1 MRVRWGNRLD
11 LVTYSEDN
19 VSLRRILMCNGK
31 LWSDSLTPGMFQSS
45 NTAALHNHLGEIPQ
59 AQFLVQ
65 PLEHDHT
72 DHVPRILYRLHG
84 VPVSVVFS
92 STGPIPKPPDT
103 PIPFVAGVLAYDVL
117 GNAGM
122 SFLTS

>member
-31 LWSDSLTPGMFQSS
+31 LWSDSLTPGMFQRS
-45 NTAALHNHLGEIPQ
+45 NAAALHNHLGEIPQ

-65 PLEHDHT
+65 PLERDQT
-72 DHVPRILYRLHG
+72 DHVARIL
-84 VPVSVVFS
+84 
-92 STGPIPKPPDT
+92 
-103 PIPFVAGVLAYDVL
+103 
-117 GNAGM
+117 
-122 SFLTS
+122 

>member
-1 MRVRWGNRLD
+1 
-11 LVTYSEDN
+11 
-19 VSLRRILMCNGK
+19 MCNGK

-65 PLEHDHT
+65 PLERDHT
-72 DHVPRILYRLHG
+72 DHVARILYRLHG
-84 VPVSVVFS
+84 VSVSVAFS
-92 STGPIPKPPDT
+92 PTGPIPKPPDT
-103 PIPFVAGVLAYDVL
+103 PIPFGAGVLADDVL

-122 SFLTS
+122 SILTP